1 MIYAVVLA
9 AGLGTRMKTDIPK
22 CAVPILKKPMVSYI
36 VGELE
41 KSNVDEVITVVGH
54 KKEVI
59 MDLLKDRV
67 KYAHQKEM
75 LGTANAVM
83 SGIDYIKE
91 DGITLILPGDTPL
104 VDSGI
109 FEGMINKHFEEKNG
123 VTIGTLIVEDPFSLG
138 RIVRDSSGNVVK
150 IREEYQA
157 TEEEKKI
164 KEINTCMFVINNDLL
179 LKHLPNIDNNNK
191 KREYPITDIVGL
203 IAADNNKVGTYTIE
217 DAYKMSGI
225 NDLYQLSKVEKA
237 FIKAINKHHML
248 NGVNIINSD
257 TVTIGPDV
265 KIEAGVTIY
274 PGTCLW
280 GNTVIGKGSVI
291 GPNTELADVVVE
303 ENSKVMHSCL
313 SDTKV
318 KSNSNVGPFA
328 YTREGVV
335 IGENT
340 KVGAFVEVKNSTIGD
355 NTFASHLAYIG
366 DSEVGNN
373 VNFGCGCITANFDG
387 VNKYKTVIK
396 DNSFIGCN
404 SNLIAPITIGEN
416 SFIAAGTTVT
426 EDVDNKS
433 FVIGRSKMVQKENK
447 K

>member
-237 FIKAINKHHML
+237 FIKAINKQHML

-328 YTREGVV
+328 YTRDGAV

>member
-1 MIYAVVLA
+1 MA
-9 AGLGTRMKTDIPK
+9 
-22 CAVPILKKPMVSYI
+22 
-36 VGELE
+36 
-41 KSNVDEVITVVGH
+41 
-54 KKEVI
+54 
-59 MDLLKDRV
+59 
-67 KYAHQKEM
+67 
-75 LGTANAVM
+75 
-83 SGIDYIKE
+83 
-91 DGITLILPGDTPL
+91 
-104 VDSGI
+104 
-109 FEGMINKHFEEKNG
+109 
-123 VTIGTLIVEDPFSLG
+123 
-138 RIVRDSSGNVVK
+138 
-150 IREEYQA
+150 
-157 TEEEKKI
+157 
-164 KEINTCMFVINNDLL
+164 
-179 LKHLPNIDNNNK
+179 
-191 KREYPITDIVGL
+191 
-203 IAADNNKVGTYTIE
+203 
-217 DAYKMSGI
+217 GI

-237 FIKAINKHHML
+237 FRKAINKEHML
-248 NGVNIINSD
+248 NGVNIINPE

-280 GNTVIGKGSVI
+280 GNTTIGKLSSI
-291 GPNTELADVVVE
+291 GPNTELTDVIVE
-303 ENSKVMHSCL
+303 ENSKVMHSYL
-313 SDTKV
+313 SDTTV

-328 YTREGVV
+328 YTRDGVV

-340 KVGAFVEVKNSTIGD
+340 KVGAFVEVKNSTIGN

-404 SNLIAPITIGEN
+404 SNLIAPITVGEN

>member
-1 MIYAVVLA
+1 
-9 AGLGTRMKTDIPK
+9 
-22 CAVPILKKPMVSYI
+22 
-36 VGELE
+36 
-41 KSNVDEVITVVGH
+41 
-54 KKEVI
+54 

-67 KYAHQKEM
+67 NYAHQTEI
-75 LGTANAVM
+75 LGTAHAVKYAVE
-83 SGIDYIKE
+83 YIKE
-91 DGITLILPGDTPL
+91 TGVTIILPGDTPL
-104 VDSGI
+104 VDKGI
-109 FEGMINKHFEEKNG
+109 IDGMLEKHYKENNAL
-123 VTIGTLIVEDPFSLG
+123 TIGTLVLDDPYSFGRIIRDSNQNIVKIVEEG
-138 RIVRDSSGNVVK
+138 
-150 IREEYQA
+150 QA
-157 TEEEKKI
+157 TPEEKLV
-164 KEINTCMFVINNDLL
+164 KEINTCMFVVNNDLL
-179 LKHLPNIDNNNK
+179 LQHLPRIDNNNDK
-191 KREYPITDIVGL
+191 KEYYITDIVKL
-203 IAADNNKVGTYTIE
+203 IAADNHKVGTFTIE
-217 DAYKMSGI
+217 EQYKMAGI

-237 FIKAINKHHML
+237 FRKAINKEHML
-248 NGVNIINSD
+248 NGVNIINPE

-280 GNTVIGKGSVI
+280 GNTTIGKLSSI
-291 GPNTELADVVVE
+291 GPNTELTDVIVE
-303 ENSKVMHSCL
+303 ENSKVMHSYL
-313 SDTKV
+313 SDTTV

-328 YTREGVV
+328 YTRDGVV

-340 KVGAFVEVKNSTIGD
+340 KVGAFVEVKNSTIGN

-404 SNLIAPITIGEN
+404 SNLIAPITVGEN

>member
-41 KSNVDEVITVVGH
+41 KSNVDEVIAVVGH
-54 KKEVI
+54 KKETI
-59 MDLLKDRV
+59 IDILHDKV

-91 DGITLILPGDTPL
+91 EGVTIILPGDTPL
-104 VDSGI
+104 VDKDI
-109 FEGMINKHFEEKNG
+109 FDGMFKKHFDEKNG
-123 VTIGTLIVEDPFSLG
+123 VTIGTLIVDNPYNLG
-138 RIVRDSSGNVVK
+138 RIIRDSKGNVIK

-157 TEEEKKI
+157 NEEEKKI
-164 KEINTCMFVINNDLL
+164 NEINTCMFVINNDLL
-179 LKHLPNIDNNNK
+179 LKHLPNIKNDNSK
-191 KREYPITDIVGL
+191 GEYTITDIVEL
-203 IAADNNKVGTYTIE
+203 IADDNQKVGTYTIE
-217 DAYKMSGI
+217 EEYKMSGI
-225 NDLYQLSKVEKA
+225 NDLYQLSRVEKA
-237 FIKAINKHHML
+237 FIGDINKRHMI
-248 NGVNIINSD
+248 NGVNIINADS
-257 TVTIGPDV
+257 VVIGPDV

-274 PGTCLW
+274 PGTCIW
-280 GNTVIGKGSVI
+280 GNTVIGKGSII
-291 GPNTELADVVVE
+291 GPNTELTDVIVE
-303 ENSKVMHSCL
+303 EHAKIIHSVLCKAVVRSKA
-313 SDTKV
+313 
-318 KSNSNVGPFA
+318 NVGPFA
-328 YTREGVV
+328 YTRDFAV

-340 KVGAFVEVKNSTIGD
+340 KIGAFVEVKNSIIGE

-366 DSEVGNN
+366 DAEVGNN
-373 VNFGCGCITANFDG
+373 VNFGCGCIVANYDG
-387 VNKYKTVIK
+387 VSKHKTVIK

-404 SNLIAPITIGEN
+404 SNLISPITVGEN
-416 SFIAAGTTVT
+416 TYIAAGTTVT

-433 FVIGRSKMVQKENK
+433 FVIGRSKMIQKENK

>member
-41 KSNVDEVITVVGH
+41 KSNVDETVVIVGH
-54 KKEVI
+54 RKEII

-67 KYAHQKEM
+67 NYAHQTEI
-75 LGTANAVM
+75 LGTAHAVKYAVE
-83 SGIDYIKE
+83 YIKE
-91 DGITLILPGDTPL
+91 AGVTIILPGDTPL
-104 VDSGI
+104 VDKGI
-109 FEGMINKHFEEKNG
+109 IEGMLEKHYKENNAL
-123 VTIGTLIVEDPFSLG
+123 TIGTLVLDDPYSFGRIIRDSNNKIVKIVEEG
-138 RIVRDSSGNVVK
+138 
-150 IREEYQA
+150 QA
-157 TEEEKKI
+157 TPEEKLV
-164 KEINTCMFVINNDLL
+164 KEINTCMFVVNNDLL
-179 LKHLPNIDNNNK
+179 LKHLPRIDNNNDK
-191 KREYPITDIVGL
+191 KEYYITDIVKL
-203 IAADNNKVGTYTIE
+203 IAADNHKVGTFTIE
-217 DAYKMSGI
+217 EQYKMAGI

-237 FIKAINKHHML
+237 FRKAINKEHML
-248 NGVNIINSD
+248 NGVNIINPE

-280 GNTVIGKGSVI
+280 GNTTIGKLSSI
-291 GPNTELADVVVE
+291 GPNTELTDVIVE
-303 ENSKVMHSCL
+303 ENSKVMHSYL
-313 SDTKV
+313 SDTTV

-328 YTREGVV
+328 YTRDGVV

-340 KVGAFVEVKNSTIGD
+340 KVGAFVEVKNSTIGN

-404 SNLIAPITIGEN
+404 SNLIAPITVGEN